1 MSFYTIHLYLF
12 TLSSLKE
19 EEKEKRNKLVIIVYV
34 TSKQLFPIL
43 GNFTLDQCPRIAK
56 SCLLSSIP
64 FFFLQPAPINS
75 QLSV

>member
-56 SCLLSSIP
+56 SCLLYTLLLFATSP
-64 FFFLQPAPINS
+64 H
-75 QLSV
+75 